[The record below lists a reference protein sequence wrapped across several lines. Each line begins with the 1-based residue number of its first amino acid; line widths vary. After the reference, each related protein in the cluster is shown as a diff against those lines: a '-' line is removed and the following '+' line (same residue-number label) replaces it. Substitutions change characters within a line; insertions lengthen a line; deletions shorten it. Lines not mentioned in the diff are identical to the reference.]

1 MIRTFL
7 YNGDVKLTFCLDGDN
22 SYCLIDG
29 EEMANTY
36 NQTTYEIWIRDN
48 SDKLTEV
55 TELCKMEVKK
65 HSMTE

>member
-1 MIRTFL
+1 MIKN
-7 YNGDVKLTFCLDGDN
+7 YIYGGNVKLTFYLDGNN

-29 EEMANTY
+29 IEMANTY
-36 NQTTYEIWIRDN
+36 NQSTYWVWINQN

-55 TELCKMEVKK
+55 TGLCKMGIKK

>member
-1 MIRTFL
+1 MIKNYIFEG
-7 YNGDVKLTFCLDGDN
+7 NIKLTFYLDGDN

-29 EEMANTY
+29 TEMANTY
-36 NQTTYEIWIRDN
+36 NQATYWVWINQN

-55 TELCKMEVKK
+55 TELCKMGIKK

>member
-1 MIRTFL
+1 MIKN
-7 YNGDVKLTFCLDGDN
+7 YIYDGNVKLTLCLDGDN

-29 EEMANTY
+29 VEMSNTY
-36 NQTTYEIWIRDN
+36 AQHIYETWIRDN

-55 TELCKMEVKK
+55 TGLCKMGIKK